1 MPVLRHN
8 YIDLKQRKIYPA
20 EIQVEADKIVRITEL
35 HESCEGYLLPGFV
48 DAHIHI
54 ESSMLTPSGFAPKA
68 LENGTLATVSD
79 PHEIANVMGME
90 GVEYMLEDAKNV
102 PFRFFFGAPSCV
114 PATTF
119 ETAGAVLS
127 SQEVAKL
134 LAKPE
139 IKYLSEMMN
148 YPGVLHADPEVMAK
162 IEAAHALNKTVDGH
176 APGLSGAQ
184 AAKYASAGISTDHEC
199 FTLQEALD
207 KIALGMKILIR
218 EGSAAKNF
226 EALHPLI
233 GSHPESVMFCSDDKH
248 PDELLLGHINQL
260 VARSLKLGY
269 DLFDVLH
276 IACRNPSEH
285 YRLELSNASEGSR
298 ADFIVVD
305 NLREWTVSS
314 VFSEG
319 KQVVSNGE
327 YIGPTVTSKVINN
340 FQASPI
346 HPEELLAETTHTS
359 TALRVIEAI
368 DGELITNSIQENMDT
383 PNLRMEA
390 DIQRDLL
397 KLAVINRY
405 EKATPAVAFIRGF
418 GLKSGAIAGSVG
430 HDSHNITAVGTNDE
444 DMASAINAVIENKGG
459 LAFAHGNEI
468 NVLPLPV
475 AGLMSNL
482 PAEDVAR
489 AYSELTSR
497 AIAAGSTLH
506 TPFMTLSFMSL
517 LVIPDLKL
525 SDKGLFSGNTFSFV
539 PLIRNGEA

>member
-8 YIDLKQRKIYPA
+8 YIDLKTRNIYPA
-20 EIQVEADKIVRITEL
+20 EIQVEGDQIIRITEL
-35 HESCEGYLLPGFV
+35 HESCEGYLLPGFI

-54 ESSMLTPSGFAPKA
+54 ESSMLTPCGFAPKA
-68 LENGTLATVSD
+68 LEHGTLATVSD
-79 PHEIANVMGME
+79 PHEIANVMGLE

-102 PFRFFFGAPSCV
+102 PLRFFFGAPSCV

-127 SQEVAKL
+127 SREVAAL

-148 YPGVLHADPEVMAK
+148 YPGVLHEDPEVMAK
-162 IEAAHALNKTVDGH
+162 IQAAQSLNKPVDGH
-176 APGLSGAQ
+176 APGLTGAQ

-199 FTLQEALD
+199 FTLQEALN

-233 GSHPESVMFCSDDKH
+233 GSHPDSVMFCSDDKH
-248 PDELLLGHINQL
+248 PDDLLLGHINQL
-260 VARSLKLGY
+260 VARSLQLGY
-269 DLFDVLH
+269 DLFDVLN
-276 IACRNPSEH
+276 IACKNPSEH
-285 YRLELSNASEGSR
+285 YNLELSDASEGSR

-305 NLREWTVSS
+305 NLREWMVSS
-314 VFSEG
+314 AYLSGE
-319 KQVVSNGE
+319 QVVSNGK
-327 YIGPTVTSKVINN
+327 YTGGVIASKVINN
-340 FQASPI
+340 FQTSPI
-346 HPEELLAETTHTS
+346 QPEGLHVATPHRS
-359 TALRVIEAI
+359 TLLRVIEAI
-368 DGELITNSIQENMDT
+368 DGELITNSITENIDT
-383 PNLRMEA
+383 SNLCIASDNTR
-390 DIQRDLL
+390 DIL
-397 KLAVINRY
+397 KLVVVNRY
-405 EKATPAVAFIRGF
+405 ENATPAVAFIRGF

-459 LAFAHGNEI
+459 LAFAHGSEV

-482 PAEDVAR
+482 PAEEVAK
-489 AYSELTSR
+489 AYSELTNR
-497 AIAAGSTLH
+497 AKAAGSTLNA
-506 TPFMTLSFMSL
+506 PYMTLSFMSL

-525 SDKGLFSGNTFSFV
+525 SDKGLFSGTDFSFV
-539 PLIRNGEA
+539 PLIRDGEA